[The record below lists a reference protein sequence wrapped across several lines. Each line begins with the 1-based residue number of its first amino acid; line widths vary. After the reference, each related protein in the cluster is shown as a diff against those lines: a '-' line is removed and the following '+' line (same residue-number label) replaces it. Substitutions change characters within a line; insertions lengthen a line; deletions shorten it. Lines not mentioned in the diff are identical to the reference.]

1 MFLFVWK
8 LKTVF
13 FKILFFF
20 SQFCSPSPT
29 SIFWGKL
36 ARLKILK
43 LCVVFRFQQL
53 GLKSLKVGRGREEGG
68 GRGRIDPLTIIDSHL
83 PHNFAITFTP
93 TPHTIFSTDSVLL
106 FVRASDCRGIASDWL
121 YRRWQQKGKYKI
133 LLIY

>member
-13 FKILFFF
+13 FKYCFLQPALF
-20 SQFCSPSPT
+20 SLAT
-29 SIFWGKL
+29 SIFLRKTGETENIK
-36 ARLKILK
+36 A
-43 LCVVFRFQQL
+43 LCCFPL
-53 GLKSLKVGRGREEGG
+53 SAVGSEKCESWEGEGG

-106 FVRASDCRGIASDWL
+106 FVRASDCREVASDWL